1 MSHESFNDTFHALF
15 AERSAALYRY
25 VNRVSG
31 DPALSEDIVQQC
43 FVKLHQRGAMP
54 DDPPAWLMAV
64 ANNLLRDA
72 HRRVARRK
80 RLTLAWSTDLPL
92 GGGADDAPRADDL
105 TLAAEQ
111 VGRVRRAL
119 DLLSLRDR
127 QLLLMRHEGYRYREI
142 AEALALTP
150 SSVGTMLVRAGEA
163 FRKAYHGLF
172 GTSR

>member
-1 MSHESFNDTFHALF
+1 MSHESFDDAFHALF

-25 VNRVSG
+25 INRVSG
-31 DPALSEDIVQQC
+31 DPALSEDIVQEC
-43 FVKLHQRGAMP
+43 FVKLHRRGAMP
-54 DDPPAWLMAV
+54 DDPPAWLMTV

-80 RLTLAWSTDLPL
+80 RLTLAWSADLPL
-92 GGGADDAPRADDL
+92 AGGADDAGADEA

-111 VGRVRRAL
+111 VTRVRQAL

-142 AEALALTP
+142 AAALALTP
-150 SSVGTMLVRAGEA
+150 TSVGTMLVRAGEA

>member
-1 MSHESFNDTFHALF
+1 MSHESFADAFHALF

-31 DPALSEDIVQQC
+31 DPALSEDIVQEC
-43 FVKLHQRGAMP
+43 FVKLHRRGAMP
-54 DDPPAWLMAV
+54 DDPPAWLMTV

-92 GGGADDAPRADDL
+92 GGGTDDAGADEATL
-105 TLAAEQ
+105 TAEQ
-111 VGRVRRAL
+111 VERVRQAL
-119 DLLSLRDR
+119 DRLSLRDR

-142 AEALALTP
+142 AAALALTP
-150 SSVGTMLVRAGEA
+150 TSVGTMLVRAGEA

>member
-1 MSHESFNDTFHALF
+1 M
-15 AERSAALYRY
+15 YRY

-31 DPALSEDIVQQC
+31 DPALSEDIVQEC
-43 FVKLHQRGAMP
+43 FVKLHRRGAMP
-54 DDPPAWLMAV
+54 DDPPAWLMTV

-92 GGGADDAPRADDL
+92 GGGADDARADEA

-111 VGRVRRAL
+111 VERVRQAL
-119 DLLSLRDR
+119 ERLSLRDR

-142 AEALALTP
+142 AAALALTP
-150 SSVGTMLVRAGEA
+150 TSVGTMLVRAGEA

-172 GTSR
+172 GPSR

>member
-1 MSHESFNDTFHALF
+1 MSHESFDDAFHALF
-15 AERSAALYRY
+15 AERSARLYRY

-31 DPALSEDIVQQC
+31 DSALSEDIVQEC
-43 FVKLHQRGAMP
+43 FVKLHRRGAMP
-54 DDPPAWLMAV
+54 DDPPAWLMTV

-72 HRRVARRK
+72 HRRVVRRR

-92 GGGADDAPRADDL
+92 GGDAPRADDP

-111 VGRVRRAL
+111 VDRVRQAL
-119 DLLSLRDR
+119 DRLSLRDR
-127 QLLLMRHEGYRYREI
+127 QLLLLRHEGYRYREI
-142 AEALALTP
+142 ADALELTP

-172 GTSR
+172 GASR

>member
-1 MSHESFNDTFHALF
+1 MSHESFDDAFHALF
-15 AERSAALYRY
+15 AERSARLYRY

-31 DPALSEDIVQQC
+31 DSALSEDIVQEC
-43 FVKLHQRGAMP
+43 FVKLHRRGAMP
-54 DDPPAWLMAV
+54 DDPPAWLMTV

-72 HRRVARRK
+72 HRRVVRRR

-92 GGGADDAPRADDL
+92 GGDAPGADDP

-111 VGRVRRAL
+111 VDRVRQAL
-119 DLLSLRDR
+119 DRLSLRDR
-127 QLLLMRHEGYRYREI
+127 QLLLLRHEGYRYREI
-142 AEALALTP
+142 ADALELTP

-172 GTSR
+172 GASR